1 MFLTKEDPRAF
12 VKGSRDPLGLQPI
25 WYRLG
30 RHIIAN
36 LTTQSNS
43 VRGFTIL
50 LLGRY
55 LAERLLEDNEIEEDA
70 VVDVFLNTEQIGA
83 YVRYLG
89 HKVEGDIRGIDR
101 VKAKSQRSSRAIPIS
116 SGPEGMILSNQKIYG
131 LWGLFSSPA
140 RVSGLVEEGPIGT
153 TPDARLFVEENY
165 WPRLQAVFPS
175 LRELIC
181 RGGPLN
187 AVRPDA
193 VFRAFSGILTE
204 HFSDEERVFYEK
216 YLRDGIYVTPFPLKH
231 QQLLVRL
238 MSEHIPLNGSLGRHE
253 FVQLRELAR
262 NKDEQLH
269 LRLDQIVR
277 AEAVF
282 AIAMVVFEHML
293 SRDGHSAADVARSL
307 SDRWGN
313 EIPNINTRTN
323 EDLLGEIETAYPD
336 SEVSG
341 HFDRC
346 QRAFHDGR
354 FDDILEILTTW
365 NALIQARRGSAP
377 WIRIGPGKRLDVR
390 YRSPEQ
396 ALPTADELPNLWR
409 YSYFLSALQNVTH
422 QLTHKAA

>member
-30 RHIIAN
+30 RNIIAN

-70 VVDVFLNTEQIGA
+70 VVDVFLNTEQIAA

-101 VKAKSQRSSRAIPIS
+101 VRAKSQRSSRAIPIS

-140 RVSGLVEEGPIGT
+140 RVSGLLEEGPIGT
-153 TPDARLFVEENY
+153 TPDARRFVEENY
-165 WPRLQAVFPS
+165 WPSLQAVFPS

-181 RGGPLN
+181 RGGLLN

-193 VFRAFSGILTE
+193 VFTAFSRILTE
-204 HFSDEERVFYEK
+204 HYSDEERVFYAE
-216 YLRDGIYVTPFPLKH
+216 YLRDGMHVTPSPIKH
-231 QQLLVRL
+231 QKLLVQL
-238 MSEHIPLNGSLGRHE
+238 MTEHIAFHGTLGRTD
-253 FVQLRELAR
+253 FVQLCELAR
-262 NKDEQLH
+262 ERDERLH
-269 LRLDQIVR
+269 ARLDQILR

-282 AIAMVVFEHML
+282 AIAMIIFEHML
-293 SRDGHSAADVARSL
+293 SRDGHSIADVARSL

-313 EIPNINTRTN
+313 QIPNINARTN
-323 EDLLGEIETAYPD
+323 SDLLQEIEFTYPD
-336 SEVSG
+336 SDVAKY
-341 HFDRC
+341 FDQSQC
-346 QRAFHDGR
+346 TLQEGR
-354 FDDILEILTTW
+354 FGDLLEILTTW
-365 NALIQARRGSAP
+365 NASIQARRGSAP
-377 WIRIGPGKRLDVR
+377 WILIGPDNRLDVR

-396 ALPTADELPNLWR
+396 ALPTVDELPNLWR
-409 YSYFLSALQNVTH
+409 YSYFLSALQNVTL
-422 QLTHKAA
+422 QLTRKVA